1 MDENWYTNESVWS
14 LSFIYPDPQEDKKK
28 KKKKATILRKQIA
41 RFVHVQV
48 LPVHMKNTRKNNHY
62 LGMEQAMYLEKATI
76 LRKQI
81 ARFVHVQVLPVHMK
95 NTRKN
100 NHYLGMEQPMYRITQ
115 NVHVPSILV
124 QASLDYKGS

>member
-14 LSFIYPDPQEDKKK
+14 LSFIYPDPQEDKKRK
-28 KKKKATILRKQIA
+28 KK
-41 RFVHVQV
+41 
-48 LPVHMKNTRKNNHY
+48 
-62 LGMEQAMYLEKATI
+62 KATI